1 MKSRIKVWLICIG
14 LTIVDITAF
23 VVCGQTKPPWSSAL
37 LAVGI
42 FLTEMLI
49 VLVGTIILVKKEF
62 NMVKK
67 KNWAVDLAERS
78 GKSRAAIYKL
88 AERLG
93 RRPTLREVKNQRN
106 GRPPKF

>member
-1 MKSRIKVWLICIG
+1 
-14 LTIVDITAF
+14 
-23 VVCGQTKPPWSSAL
+23 
-37 LAVGI
+37 
-42 FLTEMLI
+42 
-49 VLVGTIILVKKEF
+49 
-62 NMVKK
+62 MVKK